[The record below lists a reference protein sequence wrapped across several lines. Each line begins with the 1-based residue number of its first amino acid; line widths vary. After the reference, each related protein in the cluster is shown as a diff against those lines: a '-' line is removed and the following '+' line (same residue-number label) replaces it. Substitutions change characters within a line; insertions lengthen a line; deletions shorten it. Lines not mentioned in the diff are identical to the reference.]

1 MQCTILN
8 FGSNK
13 SYQKDP
19 HNLPQTICESLI
31 KSGTLEGMQT
41 KSPSQVQLASYLKSW
56 GCDSSSQKWFLKK
69 WPARQWNEGTKH
81 DDIFF
86 LSSYFLCLV
95 NKWAHVKKKTHTHYP
110 LRLPW
115 LKQTYRHTLQD
126 QHDNSASQTTCPLR
140 VLLHKPL
147 RMGSVRRDA
156 MYKATARTQQH
167 KHNQND
173 QILSDVKIRNV
184 FSNNFIRSSTWRH
197 TSE

>member
-1 MQCTILN
+1 MTRKTMKW
-8 FGSNK
+8 GNK
-13 SYQKDP
+13 TWRYFFSLQLFS
-19 HNLPQTICESLI
+19 LPSEQV
-31 KSGTLEGMQT
+31 GT
-41 KSPSQVQLASYLKSW
+41 
-56 GCDSSSQKWFLKK
+56 CKK
-69 WPARQWNEGTKH
+69 N
-81 DDIFF
+81 
-86 LSSYFLCLV
+86 
-95 NKWAHVKKKTHTHYP
+95 THTHYP